1 MNLSA
6 ISPAAVVADKMA
18 ATRDDVAIAMLR
30 KTLDMTASQGQ
41 AMARMIDQQ
50 AGIGRTLDTY
60 A

>member
-18 ATRDDVAIAMLR
+18 ASRDDVAIAMLR
-30 KTLDMTASQGQ
+30 KTLDMSASQGQ
-41 AMARMIDQQ
+41 ALARMIDQQ

>member
-6 ISPAAVVADKMA
+6 ISPAAVVADKMG
-18 ATRDDVAIAMLR
+18 ATQDDVAIAMLR
-30 KTLDMTASQGQ
+30 KTLDMSASQGQ
-41 AMARMIDQQ
+41 ALARMIDQQ

>member
-6 ISPAAVVADKMA
+6 ISPAALVADKMA
-18 ATRDDVAIAMLR
+18 ASRDDVAIAMLR

>member
-30 KTLDMTASQGQ
+30 KTLDMTAFQGQ